1 MKHLVI
7 IGSVWPEP
15 DSSAAGTR
23 MWQLIELF
31 QQDLWQITYASA
43 STPSTHR
50 MDLPARGVAEARISL
65 NCDSFDAW
73 LLEQQP
79 TAVLFDRFMTEEQFG
94 WRVARICPEALRLLD
109 TEDLHSLRAAR
120 RQRLK
125 DKQSEI
131 GGNEAN
137 RQAVGPVLDSPRQL
151 FEEMATSD
159 IAQRELAAIYRS
171 DLSLMISEFEM
182 ALLTDQFGVA
192 PALLHYLPLLVDDRS
207 DDSNG
212 RLQPVQGSFNSAK
225 GHFNPAKGFAEREHF
240 VSLGNF
246 RHPPNWDAVLWLK
259 HQLWPALRARV
270 PGAQLHL
277 YGAYPP
283 PKATALTNTREGFL
297 VKGWAPDARVVISQ
311 ARVCLA
317 PLRFGAGLKGKLLEA
332 MVCQTPSVTT
342 AIGAEGMS
350 GASPWP
356 GAIADDAPAFVEAAA
371 GLYQDESLWRSAQ
384 ANAPALLSQRYARTR
399 FSESWYRRLASLL
412 ENLEARR
419 RANFVGA
426 MLRHHQHRS
435 TQYMGQWIASK
446 NRRQES

>member
-31 QQDLWQITYASA
+31 QEDRWQITYASA
-43 STPSTHR
+43 STPSSHR
-50 MDLPARGVAEARISL
+50 MDLPARGVAEARIKL

-73 LLEQQP
+73 LVEQRP

-94 WRVARICPEALRLLD
+94 WRVAQSCPEALRLLD

-120 RQRLK
+120 WQRLK
-125 DKQSEI
+125 EKQREV
-131 GGNEAN
+131 GGNESN
-137 RQAVGPVLDSPRQL
+137 RQAVGPVLDSPSQL
-151 FEEMATSD
+151 FERMATSD

-192 PALLHYLPLLVDDRS
+192 PELLHYLPLFTDDAL
-207 DDSNG
+207 
-212 RLQPVQGSFNSAK
+212 RL
-225 GHFNPAKGFAEREHF
+225 ERAPCFDERQHF

-277 YGAYPP
+277 HGAYPP

-297 VKGWAPDARVVISQ
+297 VKGWAPDARAVISG

-332 MVCQTPSVTT
+332 MVCQTPSVATT
-342 AIGAEGMS
+342 IGAEGMS
-350 GASPWP
+350 GSNAWP
-356 GAIADDAPAFVEAAA
+356 GAIADEASAFVEAAA

-412 ENLEARR
+412 ENLEAHR